1 MGTRQQ
7 KNLKASAWPLN
18 FASSAPWLA
27 HHHLHIKI
35 PLQNE
40 KMTRS
45 SQCILLC
52 TKPLI
57 EIWVFLAAY
66 WKVPLWTHWSNM
78 EKGGIFCS
86 SKSLNGTRGHFSCLL
101 LENILLMVLPP
112 FFTPSCFLQKDGG
125 GCEHCILAYC
135 KNQVWQVLMENS
147 LLTNG
152 SWFQTIC
159 STIPFIWSWKDGRAE
174 IVIFFSCFSMTLS
187 DETCRYF
194 WALWHF
200 TNDDELWTLT
210 KRLYNFAL

>member
-66 WKVPLWTHWSNM
+66 WKVPLWTHWLNM

-125 GCEHCILAYC
+125 SERHPPC
-135 KNQVWQVLMENS
+135 
-147 LLTNG
+147 LLQK
-152 SWFQTIC
+152 S
-159 STIPFIWSWKDGRAE
+159 
-174 IVIFFSCFSMTLS
+174 SMTSIDGKSPFDKWLLIP
-187 DETCRYF
+187 DNMFHNTLY
-194 WALWHF
+194 L
-200 TNDDELWTLT
+200 ELERWTSWNC
-210 KRLYNFAL
+210 NFL